1 MENLIYIMIIT
12 FSIIGWYICIKEIIY
27 QILYKNIDIDT
38 DIKCQLI
45 VKNKEENIEVIL
57 RKILYLQSKGI
68 GFKTIEVIDEGS
80 DDETYQILEKMHEQ
94 HPNIKIRKML

>member
-1 MENLIYIMIIT
+1 MENLVYIIVIT

-27 QILYKNIDIDT
+27 QILYKNIDIDK

-57 RKILYLQSKGI
+57 RKILYLQSKEI

-80 DDETYQILEKMHEQ
+80 NDETYQILEKMHEE
-94 HPNIKIRKML
+94 HPNIKIKKML

>member
-57 RKILYLQSKGI
+57 CKILYLQSKGI